1 MATVPRPPHQAKD
14 APRERDER
22 WAIVAIVVLVAAYVV
37 YRYRGGIDLPEFSFG
52 RFRKIGTVLPYLGA
66 TLFSVLFQF
75 WNRRRQAAV
84 RANMEARLMR
94 EGPVRSAERVSV
106 RQGRGRLQSFE
117 ADLYLTRAALYVFDA
132 ANKRDPQRIEVQSIS
147 EGAFI
152 EDAMLEPNVGG
163 APPILRIAI
172 GGARRQILELVSPDA
187 AGWWVDV
194 RRALGR
200 STDVEAELAG
210 QEGPDGPSVGREY
223 GSTTTV

>member
-1 MATVPRPPHQAKD
+1 MATGPRPPHLAKD
-14 APRERDER
+14 APSERDER
-22 WAIVAIVVLVAAYVV
+22 WAIVAIVVLAAAYLV
-37 YRYRGGIDLPEFSFG
+37 YRFRGGIDLPEFSFG
-52 RFRKIGTVLPYLGA
+52 RLSKIGTVLPYLGA

-75 WNRRRQAAV
+75 WNRKRQAAV
-84 RANMEARLMR
+84 RADMEARLVR
-94 EGPVRSAERVSV
+94 EGLARSAERVSV

-117 ADLYLTRAALYVFDA
+117 ADLYLTRSALYVFDA
-132 ANKRDPQRIEVQSIS
+132 AKKRDPQRIEVQSIS

-152 EDAMLEPNVGG
+152 EDAMLEPGVGG
-163 APPILRIAI
+163 GPPVLRMAI
-172 GGARRQILELVSPDA
+172 GGARRQILELMSPDA

-210 QEGPDGPSVGREY
+210 QEGPDAQSAGREY